1 MRSVLKLAVLLTAK
15 GIGKVAEFV
24 VDLLEDGK

>member
-15 GIGKVAEFV
+15 GIGKVAEFM